1 MPLPCYTDNF
11 IHNGFLFLSVAIM
24 GLHIFRVEIS
34 QGWAAEPNAIL
45 VGVQC
50 LIVLVVAQDPL
61 LLKNMTT
68 DCQTS

>member
-1 MPLPCYTDNF
+1 
-11 IHNGFLFLSVAIM
+11 M

-68 DCQTS
+68 DCQTT